1 MVRQGNEEFKQFKQ
15 SLSPFFVNVGGKIKF
30 VNCGNMVTQ
39 ETLLNVGGATLLE
52 KYCERCTERD
62 VK

>member
-1 MVRQGNEEFKQFKQ
+1 MVRQGNEEFKQ

-39 ETLLNVGGATLLE
+39 EALLNVGDATLNRKIL
-52 KYCERCTERD
+52 
-62 VK
+62 